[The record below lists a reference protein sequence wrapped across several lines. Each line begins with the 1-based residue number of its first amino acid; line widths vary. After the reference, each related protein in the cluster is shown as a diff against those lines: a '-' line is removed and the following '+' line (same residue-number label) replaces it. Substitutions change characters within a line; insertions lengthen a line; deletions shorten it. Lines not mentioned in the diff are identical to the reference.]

1 MKNRNLQVAK
11 DDGNDEFY
19 TLAEDVTKELQYYQD
34 QLVGKVI
41 YCNCDNPK
49 YSEFWKYFCDKF
61 QELRLSQVISSC
73 LQGSVV
79 TRYDGHD
86 YAYQHITNGSF
97 DSPECVEILKDA
109 DIVITNPPFSKFRD
123 YVGFLTQYSR
133 DFLILGNQNAITYK
147 EIYPLIQR
155 QQVRLGVSNGT
166 MSFLVPD
173 SFERGNTFVQDG
185 KKYAKFGNICWYT
198 TLTHGFV
205 KELDLTRHYSPSLY
219 KKYDNYDAI
228 DIPKIAEIPVDY
240 YEPMGVPV
248 TILHGFDYD
257 KFELLGN
264 LGSYGIDGFSLASA
278 IYIDNKKV
286 FKRILIRRKE

>member
-11 DDGNDEFY
+11 DDENDEFY
-19 TLAEDVTKELQYYQD
+19 TLYSDIERELVNYKD
-34 QLVGKVI
+34 QLVGKTV
-41 YCNCDNPK
+41 YCNCDNPEF
-49 YSEFWKYFCDKF
+49 SEFWKYFCNEF
-61 QELRLSQVISSC
+61 SSLRLQKVIGSY

-79 TRYDGHD
+79 TRYDGYD
-86 YAYQHITNGSF
+86 YTYQYITNGSF
-97 DSPECVEILKDA
+97 DSPECIEILKEA
-109 DIVITNPPFSKFRD
+109 DIIVTNPPFSKFRD
-123 YVGFLTQYSR
+123 YVGLLIQYSK

-198 TLTHGFV
+198 TLEHGFV
-205 KELDLTRHYSPSLY
+205 KELNLTRHYDSSLY
-219 KKYDNYDAI
+219 KRYDNYDAI
-228 DIPKIAEIPVDY
+228 DVPRVADIPIDY

-264 LGSYGIDGFSLASA
+264 LGSYGIDGFSLAAA
-278 IYIDNKKV
+278 IYIENKKI